1 MDTNLIK
8 QLREETGLGV
18 MDCKKA
24 LEEAGGSFEK
34 AKGVLKRRGAD
45 IVAKKSTRV
54 AKEGI
59 IASYVHTGGKT
70 GVLVEINCETDFV
83 ARNEIFQNF
92 AKNICLQ
99 VVAAKPLC
107 VKKEEIP
114 EGMLSERKKWW
125 EEEAKDKPPEER
137 EKILTEKL
145 TEFSQEHVLLNQT
158 FIKEPEKTIQ
168 DYLNETIARIGENIA
183 IRRFVRFELGTTP
196 YS

>member
-1 MDTNLIK
+1 MIK
-8 QLREETGLGV
+8 QLREETGFGV

-24 LEEAGGSFEK
+24 LEEAGGSLEK
-34 AKGVLKRRGAD
+34 AREILKRRGAE
-45 IVAKKSTRV
+45 IVAKKSTRRT
-54 AKEGI
+54 KEGI
-59 IASYVHTGGKT
+59 IASYVHTGGKI

-83 ARNEIFQNF
+83 ARNELFQDF

-114 EGMLSERKKWW
+114 QSVISERKKWW
-125 EEEAKDKPPEER
+125 EEETKDIPLEER

-145 TEFSQEHVLLNQT
+145 TEFSKEHVLLNQP
-158 FIKEPEKTIQ
+158 FIKEPEKTIS

-183 IRRFVRFELGTTP
+183 IRRFVCFELGA
-196 YS
+196 